1 MMAVLILIFAGLTLL
16 AAGFVVVPILLR
28 SADSWGRR
36 GLLAGSATLLVI
48 GVGIGTYLLLGSP
61 KLALRSLT
69 GPSDHDLP
77 GLVAELVGRVQSH
90 PKDEMAW
97 ELLGRGYLSLG
108 DANDAAGAFRH
119 AVALASP
126 TRAPTVLTS
135 YAEALTLANSGI
147 VPDIALPAL
156 RAALRLD
163 PHNPAA
169 TYYLGLAY
177 ADRRETAKAI
187 TLWQKLADEAPA
199 NAPYKS
205 MLIDRIAALKAS
217 EVASGSAVAPNVGA
231 MVAKLAASLKASPNN
246 PDGWQRLIRAYSV
259 LGQKAKAKAALASA
273 RIALKTNPA
282 ALAAIEAEAKSLGVG
297 S

>member
-1 MMAVLILIFAGLTLL
+1 MMAVLILIFSGLTLL
-16 AAGFVVVPILLR
+16 AAGFVVLPILRR

-36 GLLAGSATLLVI
+36 GLLAGSAALLII
-48 GVGIGTYLLLGSP
+48 GVGFGSYLLLGSP

-108 DANDAAGAFRH
+108 DADEAAGAFRH
-119 AVALASP
+119 AAALASP
-126 TRAPTVLTS
+126 ARAPTVLTS

-147 VPDIALPAL
+147 VPDLALPAL
-156 RAALRLD
+156 RTALRLD
-163 PHNPAA
+163 PQNPAA
-169 TYYLGLAY
+169 SYYLGLAY

-187 TLWQKLADEAPA
+187 TIWQKLADETPA
-199 NAPYKS
+199 TAPYKS

-217 EVASGSAVAPNVGA
+217 EVASGTATAPNVGA
-231 MVAKLAASLKASPNN
+231 MVAKLAASLKTSPNN
-246 PDGWQRLIRAYSV
+246 PVGWKRLIRAYSV
-259 LGQKAKAKAALASA
+259 LGQSAKAKAALASA
-273 RIALKTNPA
+273 RIALKTNPT
-282 ALAAIEAEAKSLGVG
+282 ALAAVEAEAKSLGVG